1 VSRGTS
7 FARDDGDMWRRGRA
21 GVGACASAVAGL
33 LAVASACSSESQVSV
48 STGSTWVTTSAA
60 PAPPTSTV
68 APRPVA
74 PDPTTSP
81 IDADGSTGAPDGDT
95 IVSLPGSVTI
105 VQSGVNV
112 TIDISE
118 CRGNGADGTAT
129 ITAELSYFG
138 GSALDRGSVNVQ
150 LLDTHGRRA
159 TVAALLVSVPPRT
172 TVPLDF
178 AADGTGSPARA
189 IGEIEACWLD
199 RVHDVSFF
207 TAV

>member
-1 VSRGTS
+1 MVL
-7 FARDDGDMWRRGRA
+7 MLA
-21 GVGACASAVAGL
+21 G
-33 LAVASACSSESQVSV
+33 ACSSESQVSV
-48 STGSTWVTTSAA
+48 PTRATVGVEA
-60 PAPPTSTV
+60 APPTSTAATQPADASPPDESSPASTRPDDA
-68 APRPVA
+68 APA
-74 PDPTTSP
+74 DT
-81 IDADGSTGAPDGDT
+81 DAGGSAGVPDGDT
-95 IVSLPGSVTI
+95 IVTFPGSVTI
-105 VQSGVNV
+105 VQNGVNL
-112 TIDISE
+112 TIDISA

-138 GSALDRGSVNVQ
+138 GSAIDRGSVNVQ